1 MTLGTS
7 GTHSRKC
14 TAKDETGAQA
24 PNKKGVNKMTKKEK
38 EKEMYKQ
45 LCNRAGI
52 FCLMFKTKE
61 KDKKGFHKAFVVKAH
76 YGNFLDAEEMFS
88 ETQDNLLKELKENL
102 KEKFNRKNY
111 NFSIQVVSDLFT
123 IDPVAEEMELN
134 KIKEYYESLDNSGTP
149 ETVH

>member
-1 MTLGTS
+1 
-7 GTHSRKC
+7 
-14 TAKDETGAQA
+14 
-24 PNKKGVNKMTKKEK
+24 
-38 EKEMYKQ
+38 
-45 LCNRAGI
+45 
-52 FCLMFKTKE
+52 
-61 KDKKGFHKAFVVKAH
+61 
-76 YGNFLDAEEMFS
+76 MFS

-134 KIKEYYESLDNSGTP
+134 KIKEYYESLDNSETP